1 MSALERSFPL
11 GRPFRKTEVRVQLGH
26 PFHLVLLVPLTI
38 APSVLTFLLL
48 IFLNIDSSPF
58 LLLCASGIAM

>member
-11 GRPFRKTEVRVQLGH
+11 GRPFRKTEVHVQSGH

-48 IFLNIDSSPF
+48 FFLNVDSSSF
-58 LLLCASGIAM
+58 LLLGASGIAV

>member
-11 GRPFRKTEVRVQLGH
+11 GRPFRKTEVHVQLGH

-48 IFLNIDSSPF
+48 FF
-58 LLLCASGIAM
+58 KT